1 MIKGGNRDKL
11 EEIKYVSEVFIW
23 LLWLMGNIALTRQKS
38 STKYLLLDVNV
49 VCELK
54 IVQLEAHSLVVT
66 YIREWNIYD

>member
-38 STKYLLLDVNV
+38 STKYLLLDVECCVRVKNRSV
-49 VCELK
+49 R
-54 IVQLEAHSLVVT
+54 ST
-66 YIREWNIYD
+66 